1 MKVLYLLVDGPATAP
16 KELIETQGLEHEVET
31 VDLAQSHLSYESVV
45 EKIFAADRV
54 ISW

>member
-1 MKVLYLLVDGPATAP
+1 MKVLYLLIDGPATAP
-16 KELIETQGLEHEVET
+16 KALIEAQGLEHAVET
-31 VDLAQSHLSYESVV
+31 VDLAQPNVPYESVV